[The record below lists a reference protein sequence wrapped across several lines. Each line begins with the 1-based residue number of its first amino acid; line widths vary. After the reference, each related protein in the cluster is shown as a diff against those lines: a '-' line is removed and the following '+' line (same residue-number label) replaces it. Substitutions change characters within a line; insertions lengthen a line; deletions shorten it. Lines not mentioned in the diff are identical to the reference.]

1 MSKQLTMVVKL
12 LVALL
17 FVTGLA
23 VAQDRYGGSVN
34 AKEHGYQH
42 GYRDGLGQGR
52 ADRSHHKKHDF
63 NTRDYK
69 RADAG
74 YAKYMGEH
82 DDFQHGYRDGYKVGY
97 EDGFY
102 ARSVRPDV
110 YGLDDRY
117 DPDQLPRTEGDA
129 DAYRGWGYSHVG
141 FDTGYRDGLQAAR
154 QDLRDRKGF
163 RPDKHDAYEDADHGY
178 RNDYG
183 NKNSYKQQYRKGFVR
198 GYQDGFSS
206 GPIAR

>member
-1 MSKQLTMVVKL
+1 MSKQLTMAVKL

-74 YAKYMGEH
+74 YAKYMGKH
-82 DDFQHGYRDGYKVGY
+82 DDFQHGYRDGYKAGFDDGY
-97 EDGFY
+97 YGNPI
-102 ARSVRPDV
+102 RSDV

-117 DPDQLPRTEGDA
+117 DPDRLPRRSEDA
-129 DAYRGWGYSHVG
+129 NAYRGWGYSDVAS
-141 FDTGYRDGLQAAR
+141 DTGYRDGLQAAR
-154 QDLRDRKGF
+154 QDVRDHKDF
-163 RPDKHDAYEDADHGY
+163 HPDKHDAYEDADHGY
-178 RNDYG
+178 RSDYG
-183 NKNSYKQQYRKGFVR
+183 NKNAYKQQYRKSFIQ
-198 GYQDGFSS
+198 GYQDVR
-206 GPIAR
+206 P